1 MECYLLY
8 LEATHS
14 VSEWKINVIR
24 CEVSCIFVI
33 YVFCAVLCS
42 RELRQGK
49 ACDNFLFICLC
60 YVCVH
65 FVIIRQHLTICGMY
79 IMKTLFTLRAF
90 YVTFVRFVKRNLS
103 AVCKFC
109 IDFRL
114 HECKCAKRK

>member
-14 VSEWKINVIR
+14 ASEWNINVIR

-33 YVFCAVLCS
+33 CVFYGVLWS

-49 ACDNFLFICLC
+49 ACDNYFFICLY

-65 FVIIRQHLTICGMY
+65 FVTVTQHLTICGMY
-79 IMKTLFTLRAF
+79 IMKPLFTLRAF
-90 YVTFVRFVKRNLS
+90 YVTFVPFVKRN
-103 AVCKFC
+103 
-109 IDFRL
+109 
-114 HECKCAKRK
+114 